1 MSWKRL
7 RFSFFRRGRLSLPT
21 LTGLF
26 RSAVQLPFLISRY
39 IALQAPAPAPLPRRN
54 SFPLRFTLFL
64 LVPLVLLVTFLAL
77 HRPHSEPV
85 ATAAPQS
92 SLPTNWQSA
101 VDLTASPESRRTIFP
116 YSVIPGG
123 VRDARELTNAVAKD
137 PVVAL
142 HYSDFRVVNAHTLR
156 LDRPAAMYVSYRRDN
171 RVYWTRNK
179 ILIPAGET
187 LISDGENLA
196 RVRCGNRLSAIA
208 AKPVSASEPTNE
220 QLETPEF
227 VPPLLADLGPGEG
240 AETLPGTPVALPALP
255 LLSPGD
261 GGFPGGTTPPLG
273 SLPPILPPG
282 VILPSSS
289 SGPPPVAT
297 PEPSTLVLLLA
308 GAMLCLSICALLR
321 KQ

>member
-1 MSWKRL
+1 M
-7 RFSFFRRGRLSLPT
+7 
-21 LTGLF
+21 
-26 RSAVQLPFLISRY
+26 
-39 IALQAPAPAPLPRRN
+39 QAPAPAPIHRRS
-54 SFPLRFTLFL
+54 SFPIRLALLL
-64 LVPLVLLVTFLAL
+64 LVPSVLLVTFFSLRGSYVQPLAA
-77 HRPHSEPV
+77 PV
-85 ATAAPQS
+85 ATA

-101 VDLTASPESRRTIFP
+101 VDLTSSPEPRRTIFP

-137 PVVAL
+137 PVVAE
-142 HYSDFRVVNAHTLR
+142 HYSNFRVVNAHTLR
-156 LDRPAAMYVSYRRDN
+156 LDRPTAMYVSYRREN

-179 ILIPAGET
+179 MLIPAGET

-208 AKPVSASEPTNE
+208 AKPVAASEPTRE
-220 QLETPEF
+220 ELETPQF

-261 GGFPGGTTPPLG
+261 NGFPDGTTPPVG

-282 VILPSSS
+282 VTLPSTIPV
-289 SGPPPVAT
+289 PPPVAT
-297 PEPSTLVLLLA
+297 PEPPALVLLLA
-308 GAMLCLSICALLR
+308 GALLCLSLVALLR
-321 KQ
+321 RQ